1 MCGKRKGEQDKETE
15 KQSHPQGRKHRK
27 KEAGKSTVTFEKKL
41 LWPEVACLAL
51 DVGPP
56 FERESN
62 LKSWPPYQV
71 ENPKM
76 RKTQE
81 CRLISLVSLAPPSL
95 PPIRQEDKGD

>member
-15 KQSHPQGRKHRK
+15 KQSRPQGREHRK
-27 KEAGKSTVTFEKKL
+27 KEAEKSTVTFEKTL